1 MMFRNVANINVVRN
15 IGARLI
21 HTSIKVQETAGYG
34 ILSKSQKK
42 LLSIEKKK
50 HNLASQA
57 AKNAQKEK
65 VDPILG
71 RPKNS
76 FIHRL
81 QMEVE
86 EPSVLSHGYDF
97 YEVEKLLYGA
107 KEARI
112 LKIETK
118 FGKDNEM
125 LQKTQAEEV
134 EKREI
139 VMRILSMRNASN
151 SEKEKKLTEMAVKE
165 FQRFDGDTGSSE
177 VQAAVMTI
185 QIYNMMNHIKQHPQ
199 DVVIVRRVRML
210 TQKRQ
215 KILRYLKRDDPK
227 RYFWCIEKLGLTDD
241 NVFMEFNFDKKYSEE
256 FNVWPGRRLVKV
268 TKQANEE
275 RRKQRRA
282 AKIALRKAI
291 SQGKLNEDKAIGDQ
305 EENTTGEEETS
316 EPKQ

>member
-1 MMFRNVANINVVRN
+1 
-15 IGARLI
+15 
-21 HTSIKVQETAGYG
+21 
-34 ILSKSQKK
+34 
-42 LLSIEKKK
+42 
-50 HNLASQA
+50 
-57 AKNAQKEK
+57 
-65 VDPILG
+65 
-71 RPKNS
+71 
-76 FIHRL
+76 
-81 QMEVE
+81 
-86 EPSVLSHGYDF
+86 
-97 YEVEKLLYGA
+97 
-107 KEARI
+107 
-112 LKIETK
+112 
-118 FGKDNEM
+118 
-125 LQKTQAEEV
+125 
-134 EKREI
+134 
-139 VMRILSMRNASN
+139 
-151 SEKEKKLTEMAVKE
+151 
-165 FQRFDGDTGSSE
+165 
-177 VQAAVMTI
+177 
-185 QIYNMMNHIKQHPQ
+185 
-199 DVVIVRRVRML
+199 ML